1 MLPGETERGAFLVDS
16 LTLPVEVSWSATEV
30 GTGRTLVVGG
40 KWSEVK

>member
-1 MLPGETERGAFLVDS
+1 
-16 LTLPVEVSWSATEV
+16 VEVSWSATEV